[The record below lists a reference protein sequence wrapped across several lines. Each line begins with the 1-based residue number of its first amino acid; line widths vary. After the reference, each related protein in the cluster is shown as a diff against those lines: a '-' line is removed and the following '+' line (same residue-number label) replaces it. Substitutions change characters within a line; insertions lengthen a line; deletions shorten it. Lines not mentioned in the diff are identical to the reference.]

1 MCTHAVFYKVPALLL
16 NWNVVL
22 IQILEPLLIDMGT
35 RETVP
40 SQPSDLPYVMERDD
54 AVPGP
59 SQDMSH
65 STQDPTS
72 RSSGRQ
78 SFCHDFKIGN
88 IPSRL
93 RCVF

>member
-1 MCTHAVFYKVPALLL
+1 M
-16 NWNVVL
+16 VL
-22 IQILEPLLIDMGT
+22 KQVLYGFIEMGV

-40 SQPSDLPYVMERDD
+40 SQPSKLQNVMVRDD
-54 AVPGP
+54 AVPGT
-59 SQDMSH
+59 SHDMSP
-65 STQDPTS
+65 STQDPAN

>member
-1 MCTHAVFYKVPALLL
+1 MDV
-16 NWNVVL
+16 
-22 IQILEPLLIDMGT
+22 

-40 SQPSDLPYVMERDD
+40 SRPLKRQDVMERDD
-54 AVPGP
+54 AVPGT
-59 SQDMSH
+59 SQDLSP
-65 STQDPTS
+65 STQDPAN

>member
-1 MCTHAVFYKVPALLL
+1 M
-16 NWNVVL
+16 VL
-22 IQILEPLLIDMGT
+22 TQILYPLLIEMGA
-35 RETVP
+35 RGTVP
-40 SQPSDLPYVMERDD
+40 SQPTNLQYVMERDD

-59 SQDMSH
+59 SQDVSP
-65 STQDPTS
+65 STQDPVN

>member
-1 MCTHAVFYKVPALLL
+1 
-16 NWNVVL
+16 VVL
-22 IQILEPLLIDMGT
+22 TSSYPLFVEMGAGD
-35 RETVP
+35 TVP
-40 SQPSDLPYVMERDD
+40 SQPSNLQYIMESDG

-59 SQDMSH
+59 SQDMS
-65 STQDPTS
+65 SSIQDAAN

-93 RCVF
+93 RCVFLIC

>member
-1 MCTHAVFYKVPALLL
+1 M
-16 NWNVVL
+16 
-22 IQILEPLLIDMGT
+22 LLIEMGV

-40 SQPSDLPYVMERDD
+40 SQPSKLQDVMQRDD
-54 AVPGP
+54 AVPGT
-59 SQDMSH
+59 SHDMSP
-65 STQDPTS
+65 STQDPAN